1 MIKRVTGKILQTS
14 RLDEYEKIL
23 RYALKHGYVLCS
35 LNDWYVKYRDSEKK
49 VLILRH
55 DVDYD
60 ADGAYHFFKLEKQLG
75 ATSSFYFRWKTMNPS
90 IMNEM
95 HQNNFEVSLHFET
108 LATYAK
114 KHHLFKKGDIND
126 KVIAACQAILSD
138 EIKRFEH
145 TYFKIHSICSHGDK
159 RNRVLD
165 MPNHIIV
172 NQKLK
177 AKHKILFET
186 YDSNVLSKFDA
197 YISDSSIYSNFEW
210 KHSGAPCNMIEE
222 QRQTICLLTHP
233 IHWNQS
239 FFKNI
244 QMLFT
249 IYLDNR

>member
-1 MIKRVTGKILQTS
+1 MNF
-14 RLDEYEKIL
+14 Y
-23 RYALKHGYVLCS
+23 C
-35 LNDWYVKYRDSEKK
+35 VKYKDSEER

-60 ADGAYHFFKLEKQLG
+60 SDGAYRFFKLEKRLG
-75 ATSSFYFRWKTMNPS
+75 ATSSFFFRWKTMSSS
-90 IMNEM
+90 IMHEM

-114 KHHLFKKGDIND
+114 KHHLFKKSDIDD
-126 KVIAACQAILSD
+126 KVVETCQATLSD
-138 EIKRFEH
+138 EINRFEQ

-165 MPNHIIV
+165 IPNHVIV
-172 NQKLK
+172 DKKFK
-177 AKHKILFET
+177 AKHNILFET
-186 YDSNVLSKFDA
+186 YDADILSEFDA
-197 YISDSSIYSNFEW
+197 YISDSSVYTNFEW
-210 KHSGAPCNMIEE
+210 KYAGSPCNMIDN
-222 QRQTICLLTHP
+222 QKQTICLLTHP

>member
-1 MIKRVTGKILQTS
+1 MIKQVIRKILQTS
-14 RLDEYEKIL
+14 RIDEYEKVLQHAI
-23 RYALKHGYVLCS
+23 KEGYFLCS
-35 LNDWYVKYRDSEKK
+35 LNDWYVKYKGSEEK

-60 ADGAYHFFKLEKQLG
+60 SDGAYRFFKLEKRLG
-75 ATSSFYFRWKTMNPS
+75 ATSSFFFRWKTMNAA
-90 IMNEM
+90 IMEEM

-114 KHHLFKKGDIND
+114 KHHLFKKSDIND
-126 KVIAACQAILSD
+126 KIIETCQLILSN
-138 EIKRFEH
+138 EIKRFEQ
-145 TYFKIHSICSHGDK
+145 TYFKINSICSHGDK

-165 MPNHIIV
+165 MPNHV
-172 NQKLK
+172 LVDQEFK

-186 YDSNVLSKFDA
+186 YDANILSAFDA
-197 YISDSSIYSNFEW
+197 YISDSSIYSSFEW
-210 KHSGAPCNMIEE
+210 KYAGSPCKMIDNKK
-222 QRQTICLLTHP
+222 QTICLLTHP

-244 QMLFT
+244 KMLFT